1 MTDVQPIPP
10 GYHTV
15 TPYLIVNNAAEAID
29 FYSRAFGATEK
40 LRMPGPGGFIMHA
53 EIQIGDSVV
62 MLSDEHPDVGAFSP
76 ETVGGNPV
84 SMMIYSEDVDAA
96 FARAIEAGAQEVMP
110 IEDMFWGDRY
120 GRLADPY
127 GHVWGIA
134 THIEDVGP
142 EELEARLAAMMG

>member
-142 EELEARLAAMMG
+142 EELEARLAAMKG

>member
-142 EELEARLAAMMG
+142 VEREARLAAMMG